1 MTFLVSMC
9 TNVHSYENLQ
19 SVTTDMSQDG
29 FEMCIYIYVYDMV
42 VHRLKM
48 TGAYPIV
55 AEKPDVKIQKGTT
68 VYASRKSSD
77 CISAVVFW
85 ASYSA

>member
-1 MTFLVSMC
+1 
-9 TNVHSYENLQ
+9 
-19 SVTTDMSQDG
+19 
-29 FEMCIYIYVYDMV
+29 MV

-48 TGAYPIV
+48 TRAYSIV